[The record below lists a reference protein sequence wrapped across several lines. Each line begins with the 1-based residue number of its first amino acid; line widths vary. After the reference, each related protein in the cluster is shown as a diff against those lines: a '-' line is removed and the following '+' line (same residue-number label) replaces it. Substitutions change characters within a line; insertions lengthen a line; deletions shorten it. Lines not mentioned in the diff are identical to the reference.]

1 MEQSGSDRKIYY
13 IKMFPVRTVSEREV
27 LGVPIVQLSLVEV
40 LAWIRVP
47 LPPVYPTRARTVC
60 LVNALSVVEANRNPQ
75 HMAALKDADVCLA
88 DGMGVALLARTPKI
102 AGADLM
108 LAAARHPK
116 LGKMRHVLLGG
127 FGVAYDAAH
136 RQWWE
141 AGILP
146 VHKPWIPDTPAHD
159 DLVEWANGVPCDIL
173 WIALGCPKQ
182 ERWMQKNRHRLRAKV
197 IIAVGAAF
205 DMLAGRTSRA
215 PGWMRPIGLEWAWR
229 IHQEPL
235 RWRRQVDA
243 AVGFLRL
250 LCR

>member
-1 MEQSGSDRKIYY
+1 MFTGYGFVEISG
-13 IKMFPVRTVSEREV
+13 VRIERAAMDAFV
-27 LGVPIVQLSLVEV
+27 DWLAAAASLGRRDGSPFTIAHVNAFSLVE
-40 LAWIRVP
+40 AQ
-47 LPPVYPTRARTVC
+47 
-60 LVNALSVVEANRNPQ
+60 RNPA
-75 HMAALKDADVCLA
+75 HMEALADALCLA
-88 DGMGVALLARTPKI
+88 DGIGVALLARTPKI

-108 LAAARHPK
+108 LAAARHPN
-116 LGKMRHVLLGG
+116 LGKMRPVLLGG

-173 WIALGCPKQ
+173 WIAFGCPKQ
-182 ERWMQKNRHRLRAKV
+182 EIWMMENRHRLRAKV
-197 IIAVGAAF
+197 VIAVGAAF
-205 DMLAGRTSRA
+205 DMLAERTPRA
-215 PGWMRPIGLEWAWR
+215 PRWMRGIGLEAFYRIWA
-229 IHQEPL
+229 EPT